1 MTATFQYLSQEW
13 RDEAEKRLTTELPP
27 ERMNFA
33 TSSMS
38 NIYQNCPPDGSEKYL
53 FFKFVEGKFAEML
66 VGTGVPPKAEFAISG
81 DYQTFARI
89 TRGEL
94 SAQKA
99 LMTLKLKLK
108 GNMVKALK
116 LASLA
121 DRLNKVLATIPTEY

>member
-1 MTATFQYLSQEW
+1 MTEKLNYLSPEW
-13 RDEAEKRLTTELPP
+13 RDESERRLKSELPP
-27 ERMNFA
+27 ERMNFV

-38 NIYQNCPPDGSEKYL
+38 NIYLNCPPDGSEKYL
-53 FFKFVEGKFAEML
+53 YFRFEEGRFAEML
-66 VGTGVPPKAEFAISG
+66 IGTGESPKPEFAVSG
-81 DYQTFARI
+81 DYKTFAGI

>member
-1 MTATFQYLSQEW
+1 MTEKVKYLSQEW
-13 RDEAEKRLTTELPP
+13 RDEAERRLKTELPP
-27 ERMNFA
+27 ERMNFV

-53 FFKFVEGKFAEML
+53 YFKFEEGRFAEML
-66 VGTGVPPKAEFAISG
+66 IGTGESPKPEFAVSG
-81 DYQTFARI
+81 DYKTFAGI

-108 GNMVKALK
+108 GNMVKALR

>member
-1 MTATFQYLSQEW
+1 MTEKVKYLSPEW
-13 RDEAEKRLTTELPP
+13 RDEAERRLKSELPP
-27 ERMNFA
+27 ERMNFV

-38 NIYQNCPPDGSEKYL
+38 NIYKNCPGGEEKFL
-53 FFKFVEGKFAEML
+53 FFKFEEGKFAEML
-66 VGTGVPPKAEFAISG
+66 VGEGDPPKAEFAITG
-81 DYQTFARI
+81 DYETFAKI

-94 SAQKA
+94 GAQKA

-121 DRLNKVLATIPTEY
+121 DRLNKVLATIPTDY

>member
-1 MTATFQYLSQEW
+1 MTENLKYLSMEW

-27 ERMNFA
+27 ERMNFV

-38 NIYQNCPPDGSEKYL
+38 NIYQNCPDGNEKYL
-53 FFKFVEGKFAEML
+53 FFEFTDGKFTKLL
-66 VGTGVPPKAEFAISG
+66 VGEGEPPKAEFAIKG
-81 DYQTFARI
+81 DYQTFAKI

-94 SAQKA
+94 NAQKA

-108 GNMVKALK
+108 GNMVKALR

-121 DRLNKVLATIPTEY
+121 DRLNKVLATIPTDY

>member
-1 MTATFQYLSQEW
+1 MSEKFKYLSSEW
-13 RDEAEKRLTTELPP
+13 RDEAEKRLKTELPP

-38 NIYQNCPPDGSEKYL
+38 NIYLNCPDGSEKFL
-53 FFKFVEGKFAEML
+53 FFKFEDGNFAEML
-66 VGTGVPPKAEFAISG
+66 VGDGEPPKAEFAIKG
-81 DYQTFARI
+81 DYETFARI
-89 TRGEL
+89 TRGEI

-108 GNMVKALK
+108 GNMVKALR

-121 DRLNKVLATIPTEY
+121 DRLNKVLSTIPTDY

>member
-1 MTATFQYLSQEW
+1 MAENVKYLSPQW
-13 RDEAEKRLTTELPP
+13 RDEAERRLKSELPP

-38 NIYQNCPPDGSEKYL
+38 NIYKNCPDGSEKYL
-53 FFKFVEGKFAEML
+53 YFKFVDGKFAEML
-66 VGTGVPPKAEFAISG
+66 IGEGESPKPEFAITG
-81 DYQTFARI
+81 DYETFAKI

-94 SAQKA
+94 NAQKA

-108 GNMVKALK
+108 GNMVKALR

-121 DRLNKVLATIPTEY
+121 DRLNKVLATIPTDY